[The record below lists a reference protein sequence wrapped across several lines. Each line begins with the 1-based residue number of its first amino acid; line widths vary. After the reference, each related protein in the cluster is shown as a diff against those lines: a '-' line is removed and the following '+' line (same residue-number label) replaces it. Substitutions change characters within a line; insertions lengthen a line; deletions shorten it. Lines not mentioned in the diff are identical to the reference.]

1 LIGGTCKH
9 SNVFSGPVLIAR
21 GLDLKNSCFVAMEF

>member
-21 GLDLKNSCFVAMEF
+21 GLDLNTVDVAMEF

>member
-21 GLDLKNSCFVAMEF
+21 GLDLELIVVAMEF